1 MNDIIYVGSTCLK
14 LDKLEG
20 NHRNAEGKGYTMTKF
35 RKALSPEMKFE
46 WLVYPS
52 MRTEE
57 EILVLEGRL
66 IDKYLPRFNEAYDT
80 ISMKK
85 KLDTKLMPRGVY
97 GVTYV

>member
-66 IDKYLPRFNEAYDT
+66 IDKYTNYSEETFADVKSP
-80 ISMKK
+80 
-85 KLDTKLMPRGVY
+85 
-97 GVTYV
+97 